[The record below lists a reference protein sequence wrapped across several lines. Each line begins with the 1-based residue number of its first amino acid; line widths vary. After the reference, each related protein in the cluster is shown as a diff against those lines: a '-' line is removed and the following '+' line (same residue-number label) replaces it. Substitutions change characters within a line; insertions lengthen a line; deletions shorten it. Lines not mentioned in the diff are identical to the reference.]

1 MARRIPAALAELGLT
16 LETEDLYWRLHAR
29 DGEPFAEVAVALGFS
44 EAALEARMAPLER
57 LGIVRVDRGLL
68 RLPPTSQVLTDLVTA
83 EVERVDEAARRLRAL
98 ASTIPLAVAP
108 APQLPAGE
116 EALSGFRA
124 TALPMAETLARWID
138 ESSGDMLVLRT
149 DNWHQPAPTPALTEA
164 WGRAMAAGRTSRA
177 IYPVRALEEAPQ
189 LLAERARAGEQVRV
203 LADVPHRLFVISTTH
218 ALAPYM
224 PGYQSDK
231 VLVVQERGL
240 VIVLEQYFERL
251 WERAVPVPELDMS
264 TTARE
269 RGRRMLLQQL
279 AAGGTDEQIARTLG
293 VSIRTVRRRVADLM
307 IELGTDS
314 RFQAGVEAVRRG
326 WL

>member
-29 DGEPFAEVAVALGFS
+29 DGQPFAEVALALGFT
-44 EAALEARMAPLER
+44 EAELQSRMAPLER
-57 LGIVRVDRGLL
+57 LGVVRVDRDLL

-98 ASTIPLAVAP
+98 ASTIPLALAP
-108 APQLPAGE
+108 APQLPRGE

-124 TALPMAETLARWID
+124 TSLPMAETLARWID
-138 ESSGDMLVLRT
+138 ESTGEMLVLRT
-149 DNWHQPAPTPALTEA
+149 DHWHQSAPTPALTEA

-203 LADVPHRLFVISTTH
+203 LADVPHRLFVIPTTH
-218 ALAPYM
+218 ALVPCM
-224 PGYQSDK
+224 PGQSDK
-231 VLVVQERGL
+231 ILVVHERGL
-240 VIVLEQYFERL
+240 VIVLQQYFERL

-279 AAGGTDEQIARTLG
+279 AAGGTDERISRTLG